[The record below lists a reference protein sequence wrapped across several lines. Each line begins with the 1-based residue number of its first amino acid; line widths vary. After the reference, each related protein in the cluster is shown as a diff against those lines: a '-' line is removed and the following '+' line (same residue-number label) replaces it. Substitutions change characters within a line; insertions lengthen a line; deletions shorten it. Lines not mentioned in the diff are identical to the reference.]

1 LFLSI
6 RFSHVELQIQSRE
19 GELHNGSFEPLSQLR
34 DGSTEDLVFQG
45 GGATRGRV
53 EGPKTAGTLEDRLD
67 ALEEKTFRYNMVVE
81 HNPDAHNF
89 MNMELE
95 KKVEEYKERIKDLE
109 ERYIHVISQLDK
121 FQALVWDQK
130 NQNYEYEERFK
141 KIAEV
146 ASLRYNDPPMY
157 FYNGKPF
164 PWKMEEWKEDYE
176 SDEEGEYKPKKEEDH
191 KTVINMGSPLATPP
205 APVPVSMVR
214 VNVSL
219 GNKRRG
225 AFISTEGRFRGMLFQ
240 IDT

>member
-1 LFLSI
+1 MSSPRSNLERENSAKGGVLNHYLNSMMAPLKTLS
-6 RFSHVELQIQSRE
+6 FKEGVLLVEE
-19 GELHNGSFEPLSQLR
+19 FKAPKN
-34 DGSTEDLVFQG
+34 V
-45 GGATRGRV
+45 GA
-53 EGPKTAGTLEDRLD
+53 LEERLD
-67 ALEEKTFRYNMVVE
+67 ALEEKTSRYSTVVE
-81 HNPDAHNF
+81 RSLDAHHF

-176 SDEEGEYKPKKEEDH
+176 SDEEGEYKPTKEEDH